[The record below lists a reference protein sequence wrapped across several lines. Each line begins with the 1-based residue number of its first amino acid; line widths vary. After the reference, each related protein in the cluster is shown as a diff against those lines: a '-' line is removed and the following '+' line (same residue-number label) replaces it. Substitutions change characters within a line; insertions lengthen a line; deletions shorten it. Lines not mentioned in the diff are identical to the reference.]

1 MLRLYWLQ
9 NLYDLSNEATVVEAI
24 DSRSFSTFCRVDPNN
39 QVLNGGTLDV
49 WFLLFIT
56 QQP

>member
-24 DSRSFSTFCRVDPNN
+24 DSRAFSTFCRVDPSN
-39 QVLNGGTLDV
+39 QVLNGDTLDV